1 MRFNERDSV
10 FEVCF
15 PYAIAPSD
23 LASIVDYG
31 PIGETYV
38 WMSGLEVYYSRRVEF
53 SSRRI

>member
-23 LASIVDYG
+23 LASIVDYD